1 MKAYAI
7 YGKEDMRP
15 LELEFPPLEDQ
26 ALIIKPQAVGICGSD
41 LRQYFQGPSS
51 RYKLPVVLGHELSG
65 EIVEIGSEVGVYT
78 VGDLVTIAPVIPCM
92 RCHACSHGRDNLC
105 ELSLITGTSFDGG
118 FAEAMYIPPQMVQA
132 GGVVKVPKG
141 VSYRAAA
148 LTELVSC
155 CLHGLRQFKIDIGD
169 KVLIIGDGPIGL
181 VFLQLVM
188 LMGAGYVVT
197 TGRRARRRDLAA
209 ELGADEAL
217 DANSVNLTEHYSGYF
232 DSVIV
237 ATSNIAAAE
246 EAQALVRPGGDLL
259 LFSGYT
265 PGTMMTLDI
274 NALHYKELHLHGGVD
289 STIKDFRNSADI
301 LPQLRLDE
309 LVSGSWPLDKIV
321 EAFHA
326 AREKDAV
333 KLVIEP

>member
-15 LELEFPPLEDQ
+15 IDLEFPPIDDG
-26 ALIIKPQAVGICGSD
+26 AIIIKLLACGICGSD

-51 RYKLPVVLGHELSG
+51 RYILPVVLGHELSG
-65 EIVEIGSEVGVYT
+65 EVIEIGAGVEGYA
-78 VGDLVTIAPVIPCM
+78 VGDTVTIAPVIPCM

-105 ELSLITGTSFDGG
+105 EMSMVTGTSFNGG
-118 FAEAMYIPPQMVQA
+118 FAQAMHVPAQMVQA
-132 GGVVKVPKG
+132 GGVVKVPDG

-169 KVLIIGDGPIGL
+169 QVLIIGDGPIGL
-181 VFLQLVM
+181 VFLQLVR
-188 LMGAGYVVT
+188 LLGAGHIVT
-197 TGRRARRRDLAA
+197 TGRRPRRRELAA
-209 ELGADEAL
+209 QLGADEAL
-217 DANSVNLTEHYSGYF
+217 DADSVDLPGRYGRSF

-246 EAQALVRPGGDLL
+246 EAQGLVRPGGDLL

-289 STIKDFRNSADI
+289 STINDFRNSVDM

-309 LVSGSWPLDKIV
+309 LITSSWGLDKIV

-326 AREKDAV
+326 AGEKDAV